1 MAGSLGQLDLIGTMA
16 TQPIRRMRGT
26 PLNLRVFLTGTC
38 QARFQS
44 RTAATWTPGKKHLH
58 DTLHLRWHQRSASCS
73 HRLMN
78 GDPQTGTAPSG
89 SSDVNVIYGGSKST
103 ASHQLDGESPPVCS
117 NDQPGFAPPGPWLSI
132 YLLLRG
138 KHFVAPLFFYL
149 SLLLPC
155 LLPSKQAF
163 TSHIQVSG

>member
-1 MAGSLGQLDLIGTMA
+1 MAGSLEQLDLIGTIA

-26 PLNLRVFLTGTC
+26 PLNLRVFLTGSC

-44 RTAATWTPGKKHLH
+44 RTAATWTLGKETPARHFAPALAPKKRIL
-58 DTLHLRWHQRSASCS
+58 
-73 HRLMN
+73 N

-89 SSDVNVIYGGSKST
+89 SSDVNVIYGGSNST
-103 ASHQLDGESPPVCS
+103 ASRQIDGESPPVCS

-149 SLLLPC
+149 SLLLPY
-155 LLPSKQAF
+155 LLPSQQEF